1 MTRTEDARRTVLRGL
16 PLRVVIPNAVTS
28 LALCS
33 GLTGVRLAIGG
44 HWEKAVLAV
53 VLAGVLDALD
63 GRLARLLKGTSRF
76 GAELDSLSDVIAFGV
91 SPAIIMYLWALHDI
105 PGVGWIVAL
114 SLAVCCALRLA
125 RFNATLEFEDLPHK
139 RLGFLTGV
147 PSPTGAGLAL
157 SPIFLSYWL
166 ETDLFRNPYFAGLVV
181 AATAFLMVSSVP
193 TFSWRSL
200 RLRRDY
206 RLPLLVAVGLLAG
219 GLLSAPWGTLSMISL
234 AYVASIGLSIRSYRR
249 SLAGHRPPGSDMQPE
264 PASPGA
270 GPASPDTAATA
281 SLAAEMPG
289 ADDANSPPA
298 ASDASAGIRPDPA
311 GRSDPSL
318 P

>member
-1 MTRTEDARRTVLRGL
+1 MKRPHEPRRTVLRGL
-16 PLRVVIPNAVTS
+16 PLRVLIPNAVTS

-91 SPAIIMYLWALHDI
+91 SPAIIMYLWALHAI

-139 RLGFLTGV
+139 RHGFLTGV

-166 ETDLFRNPYFAGLVV
+166 ETELFRNPYFAGLVV

-234 AYVASIGLSIRSYRR
+234 AYAASIGLSIRSYRR
-249 SLAGHRPPGSDMQPE
+249 SVAGHRPPGTDMPMP
-264 PASPGA
+264 PAFPDA
-270 GPASPDTAATA
+270 GPAGQDTATTAT
-281 SLAAEMPG
+281 
-289 ADDANSPPA
+289 PA
-298 ASDASAGIRPDPA
+298 ADATDPHDGGTAPATSDAPAVVPPDPA